1 MKYFLLI
8 LIAIFSFSQAQGAKI
23 TVVTENNSPYQELT
37 NGEIGGVATAII
49 IEVLNESGI
58 DYEIGLYPWA
68 RAYKMAQVQ
77 ENVLIYSIA
86 RSEER
91 ETQFHWIDEIV
102 PFSVFMYGLAG
113 SDINITTLEGA
124 KAYEV
129 GVINKGFRHEFFV
142 RSGFE
147 EGKNMTS
154 INKDIHNISKLIAG
168 RIDLMPFDEIGLKS
182 KAKQLGFDTSRF
194 EKLFEIDGMST
205 SLYAAFSKQTSPEI
219 VNKVKVAFRR
229 IKGDGRY
236 KAIIDKYLN
245 EN

>member
-58 DYEIGLYPWA
+58 DYEIGIYPWA
-68 RAYKMAQVQ
+68 RAYKMAKVQ

-91 ETQFHWIDEIV
+91 EPQFHWIDEIV
-102 PFSVFMYGLAG
+102 PFSVFMYRLAG
-113 SDINITTLEGA
+113 SDINIATLEGA
-124 KAYEV
+124 KSYEV

-142 RSGFE
+142 RNGFE

-168 RIDLMPFDEIGLKS
+168 RIDLMPFDEMGWKS
-182 KAKQLGFDTSRF
+182 KAKQLGIDTSREEVALVLTF
-194 EKLFEIDGMST
+194 GYRVKEQPTKHRLTKE
-205 SLYAAFSKQTSPEI
+205 EI
-219 VNKVKVAFRR
+219 VE
-229 IKGDGRY
+229 
-236 KAIIDKYLN
+236 YLS
-245 EN
+245 